1 MKIGALA
8 ATAGTSAETI
18 RYYEREG
25 LLGRPSRTDANY
37 RVYGPADAERLHFI
51 RRCRSLDMA
60 LPEIRA
66 LLAARDRPDGCAEA
80 ADLVDAHLG
89 HVEDRLRDLQALR
102 GQLQALRGRCT
113 GPGPEP
119 QAAACGIL
127 SALAEKE
134 TAPTAGT
141 AAHPNDARLPHPAGA
156 HRPGAG
162 RR

>member
-8 ATAGTSAETI
+8 AAAGTSPETI

-25 LLGRPSRTDANY
+25 LLGRAARTDANY

-80 ADLVDAHLG
+80 AQLVDDHLG
-89 HVEDRLRDLQALR
+89 HVEDRLRELQALR
-102 GQLQALRGRCT
+102 EQLRALRARCA
-113 GPGPEP
+113 GPGPE
-119 QAAACGIL
+119 AACGIL
-127 SALAEKE
+127 SALAEDGPPDAVAGGRAA
-134 TAPTAGT
+134 THGHAP
-141 AAHPNDARLPHPAGA
+141 PHPAGT
-156 HRPGAG
+156 HGAG
-162 RR
+162 GRR